1 MRNKVL
7 KLFIHDD
14 NNNNVLLAVFRERNL
29 YEPVNAYHKCGSWMY
44 ANVRSLYR

>member
-14 NNNNVLLAVFRERNL
+14 NNNNVLLAVFW
-29 YEPVNAYHKCGSWMY
+29 GTQFI
-44 ANVRSLYR
+44 